1 MEGKRVL
8 SCAGMHAVRGL
19 LCGRLAV
26 AKADWRRQN
35 GPPTRLAR
43 FRRARFRLT
52 RFRSPRIFR
61 PFFAGL
67 ILVKRTTRQPF
78 DRLQRLHQ
86 STGKNIAT
94 NF

>member
-8 SCAGMHAVRGL
+8 SCAGMHAIRGL

-43 FRRARFRLT
+43 FRLT

-61 PFFAGL
+61 PLFAGL